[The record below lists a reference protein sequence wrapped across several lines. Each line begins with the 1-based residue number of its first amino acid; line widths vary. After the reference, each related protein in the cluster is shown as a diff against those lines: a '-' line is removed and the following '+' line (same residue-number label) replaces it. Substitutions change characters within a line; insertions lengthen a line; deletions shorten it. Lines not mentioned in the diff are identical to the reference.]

1 MSANVYFS
9 VESLNIIHRHDTIL
23 YESKKGCCTKSKVL
37 SYLPVLFF
45 DIMIYINRLA
55 VSLPLSCNN
64 VSLY

>member
-37 SYLPVLFF
+37 SYLPVLFWYN
-45 DIMIYINRLA
+45 DLYQQAGSVIAIIMQ
-55 VSLPLSCNN
+55 
-64 VSLY
+64 